1 MKTPK
6 LLNIFILIALSITI
20 QAQNVGINNTG
31 ATPNATALLDL
42 NTGNNF
48 ASPKGMGL
56 LIPNVSL
63 ISTTDIITVPNPINS
78 LLVYNT
84 NAAMTGGFTGYW
96 YYSTVASAWL
106 PLGNAW
112 LTVGNSGTVDGT
124 NFIGT
129 TDDKPFNIRINNI
142 AAGRIENTTNG
153 NANTFFGYRAGQP
166 NLGAYNSFF
175 GSFAGSQTTGGIYNT
190 GIGSSALQNN
200 TVGMQNTALGFN
212 ALIYNTTGGFNVG
225 IGLNALGGNNSGSSN
240 TAVGVA
246 ALGNNVAANGNV
258 GIGYWALTNNS
269 ASNNVGIGCF
279 AMQHNITG
287 TNNVALGVEALWQG
301 TQSNNNTAL
310 GHLAL
315 FHDSTGANNNSGMG
329 YEVLYNNFSGSN
341 NVASGYQALFTNV
354 SGSNNTAF
362 GYQADVVSNNL
373 TNATAIGNGAKVSVS
388 NTMVFGNASITD
400 NYFTGNVHATCG
412 ILACSDARYKKE
424 IKPLTNLL
432 TNLRKLEP
440 VNYYF
445 KTEQELLKDGISS
458 NAFQGRDDKELQI
471 GFIAQQ
477 VEPLFP
483 ELVHT
488 DKEGYKSID
497 YSRLTPIL
505 VEAIKEQQQQIDE
518 LKKVV
523 AALSSNNIVTATNR
537 IAINLS
543 DKDVAVLNPN
553 TPNPFAEQT
562 VIEYNIPSTANLAQL
577 LFYDAKGKQIK
588 TINITEKGQ
597 GQLILFANDL
607 SNGIYNYALIID
619 GQLIDTK
626 KMIKQ

>member
-1 MKTPK
+1 MKTTK
-6 LLNIFILIALSITI
+6 LLNIFVSTALSITI
-20 QAQNVGINNTG
+20 QAQNVGINSTG

-56 LIPNVSL
+56 LVPNVSL
-63 ISTTDIITVPNPINS
+63 TSTTDIITVPGPVNS

-84 NAAMTGGFTGYW
+84 NVAMAGGFAGYW
-96 YYSTVASAWL
+96 YYSTSASAWL
-106 PLGNAW
+106 PLGMAW
-112 LTVGNSGTVDGT
+112 LTIGNSGTIDGT

-129 TDDKPFNIRINNI
+129 IDDKPFNIRINNTT
-142 AAGRIENTTNG
+142 AGRIENSTNG
-153 NANTFFGYRAGQP
+153 NANTFFGYRTGQS
-166 NLGAYNSFF
+166 NSGYSNSFF
-175 GSFAGSQTTGGIYNT
+175 GCNAGLQNIGGSNNTGIGTSALANNNIGTQNTALGVNALVYNTSGSYNT
-190 GIGSSALQNN
+190 GIGTGALSVN
-200 TVGMQNTALGFN
+200 
-212 ALIYNTTGGFNVG
+212 YTGS
-225 IGLNALGGNNSGSSN
+225 LN

-246 ALGNNVAANGNV
+246 ALAGNNAANSNV
-258 GIGYWALTNNS
+258 AIGYWALTNNS
-269 ASNNVGIGCF
+269 ANNNIGIGVF
-279 AMQHNITG
+279 AMQNNKTG
-287 TNNVALGVEALWQG
+287 TNNVAMGVQALWNS
-301 TQSNNNTAL
+301 TQSNNNTAI
-310 GHLAL
+310 GHEAL
-315 FHDSTGANNNSGMG
+315 FHDSTGVNNSGTG
-329 YEVLYNNFSGSN
+329 YYVLYNNFSGSN

-354 SGSNNTAF
+354 SGSNNTAI

-373 TNATAIGNGAKVSVS
+373 SNATAIGNGAKVSVS

-412 ILACSDARYKKE
+412 ILTCSDARYKKE
-424 IKPLTNLL
+424 IKPISFSLNNLL
-432 TNLRKLEP
+432 KLEP

-445 KTEQELLKDGISS
+445 KTEEELLRDGISS
-458 NAFQGRDDKELQI
+458 DAFHGMNNKEKQI

-523 AALSSNNIVTATNR
+523 ASIFSNSSTVATNR
-537 IAINLS
+537 MTVNLS

-553 TPNPFAEQT
+553 APNPFAEQT

-577 LFYDAKGKQIK
+577 LFYDAAGKQIK
-588 TINITEKGQ
+588 TVTITGKGQ
-597 GQLILFANDL
+597 GQLIVFASDL
-607 SNGIYNYALIID
+607 SNGIYSYTLIID

-626 KMIKQ
+626 KMVKQ